1 MVSLRAQKTSRYVT
15 VDTRKHI
22 QRQRWRYYPL
32 NQASVQGYKKNIRLM
47 LKYAVL
53 NKFSA
58 QNTSVFIYNFEL
70 VFK

>member
-1 MVSLRAQKTSRYVT
+1 MPKKPLDTSLWTHESIFNVN
-15 VDTRKHI
+15 DEGI
-22 QRQRWRYYPL
+22 NYPL